1 MHSTVA
7 YVLAAAAG
15 LVLAHFISRSPDL
28 RTMRLSQLV
37 LIPPAMVWC
46 VYFLPVPGESGIASL
61 GKFSGFLMGLFVLIV
76 LLTPNLAHH
85 CGAFISNFLD
95 PHDWTPAEEE
105 MALRPIRR
113 LIDRDQYN
121 QALVELDELLK
132 KRKPTY
138 EAWLLRAKLLHHRGS
153 VNETVAALLKMIPL
167 SHTTD
172 QQSAVMEL
180 LRQLED
186 YYQEA
191 PRALA
196 LGVRRIQIDHELVLF
211 PTGEEASPS
220 SQKTIPPGAY
230 RVSEVLRSRLR
241 WLKIDGED
249 WGNAEMCWETVAA
262 VDPASAASGGK
273 SLWGPIA
280 RMHQAISS
288 GITSRSPRHKKAES
302 QRLLAEANQCIR
314 RGDWQS
320 AVPLLQNASAFDPH
334 HYEIAYRWAQAIRQT
349 ADHNAAAKVINQVL
363 RQSGWTESEQQMLQ
377 QLRDSPPN
385 H

>member
-1 MHSTVA
+1 
-7 YVLAAAAG
+7 
-15 LVLAHFISRSPDL
+15 
-28 RTMRLSQLV
+28 
-37 LIPPAMVWC
+37 
-46 VYFLPVPGESGIASL
+46 
-61 GKFSGFLMGLFVLIV
+61 
-76 LLTPNLAHH
+76 
-85 CGAFISNFLD
+85 
-95 PHDWTPAEEE
+95 
-105 MALRPIRR
+105 
-113 LIDRDQYN
+113 
-121 QALVELDELLK
+121 
-132 KRKPTY
+132 
-138 EAWLLRAKLLHHRGS
+138 
-153 VNETVAALLKMIPL
+153 
-167 SHTTD
+167 
-172 QQSAVMEL
+172 
-180 LRQLED
+180 
-186 YYQEA
+186 
-191 PRALA
+191 
-196 LGVRRIQIDHELVLF
+196 
-211 PTGEEASPS
+211 
-220 SQKTIPPGAY
+220 
-230 RVSEVLRSRLR
+230 
-241 WLKIDGED
+241 
-249 WGNAEMCWETVAA
+249 MCWETVAA